1 VPVVGVLSGLR
12 VMKGHQIVIEAA
24 RRLAAAGRAF
34 HLVFAGR
41 GPMESQLREAI
52 RDAHVVG
59 RVAID
64 GYVPDAARA
73 LAGFD
78 VALYPPL
85 ESDGMSRAL
94 LESLAA
100 GRPVVASRVG
110 LAAEVITDGET
121 GLLVPAGDAEA
132 LAAAIDRLLADPALC
147 LRLGRAGRALVEG
160 SLSGERL
167 AGRLAA
173 LYAELARPA

>member
-1 VPVVGVLSGLR
+1 MSDEIRDAASESAKQGGDLR
-12 VMKGHQIVIEAA
+12 GRVHDLTLEALKT
-24 RRLAAAGRAF
+24 RRF
-34 HLVFAGR
+34 D
-41 GPMESQLREAI
+41 REAI